1 MKTVGLEQTSLDSCV
16 IDAQQERLVVTR
28 EGKPVALVIGIN
40 AEQLE
45 YSTDDVFWKLI
56 EGRRKE
62 ETVSR
67 NELEKLIE
75 TTPPETS

>member
-45 YSTDDVFWKLI
+45 YGTDDAFWKLI
-56 EGRRKE
+56 EDRRKE

-75 TTPPETS
+75 SSSSET